1 MCIIYISKPQLR
13 VHYYIIYI
21 FYIIISCCSMNSI
34 YVHMQMIIQK
44 YIGHFQY
51 PIFIARS
58 TVFKIWFCG
67 IWIKSDSK

>member
-21 FYIIISCCSMNSI
+21 FYIIISWCSMNSI

-44 YIGHFQY
+44 YIGHF
-51 PIFIARS
+51 
-58 TVFKIWFCG
+58 
-67 IWIKSDSK
+67 